1 MITGAETAHLGTRHS
16 PIFLEGR
23 LALAD
28 ASSAKE
34 LGLQEG
40 QIVRANVQAREGGL
54 QMSLGGRFFDLPRD
68 LPPGLRLS
76 AGDNLLFKVQV
87 QSDGSIVL
95 RPASGPV
102 TEAPPALSGG
112 PVSQGTWPGRTQQLE
127 LRPPDMGLLS
137 QLLRPGVLEGLAQ
150 QVASSSPQLAM
161 VVEQWLRQR
170 MSMAQLTPEKLKQI
184 FNRSGW
190 MNEALT
196 LQKRSPEGIDLKST
210 LKQLLGALEK
220 QDADGV
226 HLVKNAIDDIE
237 SRQLAAAETLGAREW
252 AFSIM
257 LPFRDAEPVALRF
270 SKGRRAPNE
279 ESAPF
284 VIQLHTRNPDLGEV
298 WLQTCISRETHVDMV
313 MWAVRED
320 IAARA
325 QSQALQLSEELE
337 SAGLQMTRLQVIHG
351 VAPKDLASWVP
362 PEAGSMVDVRT

>member
-1 MITGAETAHLGTRHS
+1 MITGAETAHLGVRHS

-23 LALAD
+23 LALAE
-28 ASSAKE
+28 APSAQE

-87 QSDGSIVL
+87 QNDGSIVL
-95 RPASGPV
+95 RPAVLPAMP
-102 TEAPPALSGG
+102 APQSVPASPAGA
-112 PVSQGTWPGRTQQLE
+112 WPDRTQQLE

-150 QVASSSPQLAM
+150 QVASTSPQLAM
-161 VVEQWLRQR
+161 VVDQWLRQR
-170 MSMAQLTPEKLKQI
+170 MSMAQLTPEKLKQL
-184 FNRSGW
+184 FSRSGW
-190 MNEALT
+190 MNEALSA
-196 LQKRSPEGIDLKST
+196 QKRSPDGPDLKST

-237 SRQLAAAETLGAREW
+237 SRQLAAAENLGAREW

-257 LPFRDAEPVALRF
+257 LPFRDAEPVSLRF
-270 SKGRRAPNE
+270 SKARRQPGQEAP
-279 ESAPF
+279 PF
-284 VIQLHTRNPDLGEV
+284 VIQLHTRNQDLGEV
-298 WLQTCISRETHVDMV
+298 WLQTCISHQTDVDMV

-325 QSQALQLSEELE
+325 RAQAPHLSEELE
-337 SAGLQMTRLQVIHG
+337 SAGLHMTRLQVIHG
-351 VAPKDLASWVP
+351 TAPQDLASWVP
-362 PEAGSMVDVRT
+362 PDTGSMVDVRT

>member
-16 PIFLEGR
+16 PIYLEGR

-28 ASSAKE
+28 APSAQE

-40 QIVRANVQAREGGL
+40 QVVRANVQAREGGL

-68 LPPGLRLS
+68 LPPGWRLA
-76 AGDNLLFKVQV
+76 AGDQLLFKVQV
-87 QSDGSIVL
+87 QHDGSIVL
-95 RPASGPV
+95 RPAA
-102 TEAPPALSGG
+102 APPPQPLSSAA
-112 PVSQGTWPGRTQQLE
+112 PSSAAWPGRTQQLE

-150 QVASSSPQLAM
+150 QVASTSPQLAM
-161 VVEQWLRQR
+161 VVDQWLRQR
-170 MSMAQLTPEKLKQI
+170 MSMAQLTPEKLKQL
-184 FNRSGW
+184 FSRSGW

-196 LQKRSPEGIDLKST
+196 LQKRSPEGPDLKST
-210 LKQLLGALEK
+210 LRQLLGALEK

-270 SKGRRAPNE
+270 SKARRPPDE
-279 ESAPF
+279 EAAPF
-284 VIQLHTRNPDLGEV
+284 VIQLHTRNQDLGEV
-298 WLQTCISRETHVDMV
+298 WLQTCISHQTDVDMV

-320 IAARA
+320 IALRA
-325 QSQALQLSEELE
+325 QKQATQLSEELE
-337 SAGLQMTRLQVIHG
+337 SAGLRMTRLQVIHG

>member
-28 ASSAKE
+28 APSAQE

-40 QIVRANVQAREGGL
+40 QVVRANVQAREGGL
-54 QMSLGGRFFDLPRD
+54 QMSLGGRFFDLPHD

-76 AGDNLLFKVQV
+76 AGDNQLFKVQI
-87 QSDGSIVL
+87 QNDGSIVL
-95 RPASGPV
+95 RPLGTSTAPANAS
-102 TEAPPALSGG
+102 APPTATG
-112 PVSQGTWPGRTQQLE
+112 VWPSRNQQLDM
-127 LRPPDMGLLS
+127 RPPDMGLLS

-150 QVASSSPQLAM
+150 QVASTSPQLAM
-161 VVEQWLRQR
+161 VVDQWLRQR

-184 FNRSGW
+184 FSRSGW
-190 MNEALT
+190 MNESLSA
-196 LQKRSPEGIDLKST
+196 QKRSPEGPDLKST

-237 SRQLAAAETLGAREW
+237 SRQLAAAESLSAREW

-270 SKGRRAPNE
+270 SKARRPPDE
-279 ESAPF
+279 EAAPF
-284 VIQLHTRNPDLGEV
+284 VIQLHTRNQDLGEL
-298 WLQTCISRETHVDMV
+298 WLQTCISHQTDVDMV

-320 IAARA
+320 IATRA
-325 QSQALQLSEELE
+325 QQQAKQLSEELE
-337 SAGLQMTRLQVIHG
+337 SAGLRMTRLQVIHG
-351 VAPKDLASWVP
+351 IAPKDQASWVP
-362 PEAGSMVDVRT
+362 PDTGSMVDVRT

>member
-16 PIFLEGR
+16 PIYLEGK
-23 LALAD
+23 LALAE
-28 ASSAKE
+28 APSAQE
-34 LGLQEG
+34 LGLREG

-54 QMSLGGRFFDLPRD
+54 QMSLGGRMLDLPRD

-76 AGDNLLFKVQV
+76 AGDSLLFKVQV
-87 QSDGSIVL
+87 QSDGTIVL
-95 RPASGPV
+95 RPASGQAS
-102 TEAPPALSGG
+102 EPPPSLSSAAAV
-112 PVSQGTWPGRTQQLE
+112 PGTWPGRTQQLE

-137 QLLRPGVLEGLAQ
+137 QLLRPGILEGLAQ

-170 MSMAQLTPEKLKQI
+170 MSMAQLTPEKHKQLI
-184 FNRSGW
+184 SRSGW
-190 MNEALT
+190 MNEALS
-196 LQKRSPEGIDLKST
+196 LQKRSPDGVDLKST

-220 QDADGV
+220 QEADGV
-226 HLVKNAIDDIE
+226 HLVKNALDDIE
-237 SRQLAAAETLGAREW
+237 SRQLAAAESLSAREW

-270 SKGRRAPNE
+270 SKARRPPDE
-279 ESAPF
+279 ETAPF
-284 VIQLHTRNPDLGEV
+284 VIQLHTRNQDLGEV
-298 WLQTCISRETHVDMV
+298 WLQTCISHQTDVDMV

-325 QSQALQLSEELE
+325 QAQSTQLSEELE
-337 SAGLQMTRLQVIHG
+337 NAGLRMTRLQVIHG

-362 PEAGSMVDVRT
+362 PESGSMVDVRT